1 MGIQSTTNTFTN
13 MPSKTERRGIC
24 LLLFFGLLS
33 SVTCDGTCQEGW
45 EKLKSKCY
53 KIFPHA
59 PANRAQELCKAEQA
73 TLVSIPSQEVND
85 FILLVLAPL
94 LNVKEPA
101 GGLTIGLVQEPDEG
115 EWKWT
120 NGEPFSY
127 EHWYA
132 YDDGGEE
139 PNNYQGMEDC
149 AEFVVYVGDRN
160 LKKGFW
166 NDISCSKRN
175 PFICSMD
182 VTKDTETTATETTTT
197 ETTSTETTT
206 TEVTITE
213 VTTTE
218 TKTTETPTTKTT
230 ATETIPTETTKTEA
244 TTPKTT
250 TTKATTPKTTT
261 TKTVTEP

>member
-1 MGIQSTTNTFTN
+1 MGYKTDSSTTINTLTN
-13 MPSKTERRGIC
+13 MHSKTGRRGIC
-24 LLLFFGLLS
+24 LLLLFGILS
-33 SVTCDGTCQEGW
+33 TATCDGTCQEGW
-45 EKLKSKCY
+45 KKLKSKCY
-53 KIFPHA
+53 KIFPPA
-59 PANRAQELCKAEQA
+59 PADRAQDLCNAEQA

-85 FILLVLAPL
+85 FIFLALTPL
-94 LNVKEPA
+94 LDVKEPA

-127 EHWYA
+127 ERWYA
-132 YDDGGEE
+132 EDDGGEE

-166 NDISCSKRN
+166 NDVKCSKRN
-175 PFICSMD
+175 PSICSMD
-182 VTKDTETTATETTTT
+182 VTKDTETTVTETATRETTTT
-197 ETTSTETTT
+197 ETPT
-206 TEVTITE
+206 TE

-218 TKTTETPTTKTT
+218 TKT
-230 ATETIPTETTKTEA
+230 TETTKTEA

-250 TTKATTPKTTT
+250 TTK
-261 TKTVTEP
+261 TVTEP

>member
-24 LLLFFGLLS
+24 PLLLFGILS
-33 SVTCDGTCQEGW
+33 TATCDGTCQEGW
-45 EKLKSKCY
+45 KKLKSKCY

-59 PANRAQELCKAEQA
+59 PADRAQELCKAEQA
-73 TLVSIPSQEVND
+73 TLVPIPSQEVND
-85 FILLVLAPL
+85 FISLVLVPL
-94 LNVKEPA
+94 LDVKEPA
-101 GGLTIGLVQEPDEG
+101 GGLTIGLVQEPDKG

-127 EHWYA
+127 ERWYA

-139 PNNYQGMEDC
+139 PNNYQGIEDC

-166 NDISCSKRN
+166 NDIKCSKRN
-175 PFICSMD
+175 PFICSTD
-182 VTKDTETTATETTTT
+182 VTKDTETIATETTITETT
-197 ETTSTETTT
+197 TRVTTTAETTSTETTT
-206 TEVTITE
+206 TETE
-213 VTTTE
+213 IPTTE
-218 TKTTETPTTKTT
+218 TRSAETTTK
-230 ATETIPTETTKTEA
+230 E
-244 TTPKTT
+244 TPKTE
-250 TTKATTPKTTT
+250 ATTPKTTT